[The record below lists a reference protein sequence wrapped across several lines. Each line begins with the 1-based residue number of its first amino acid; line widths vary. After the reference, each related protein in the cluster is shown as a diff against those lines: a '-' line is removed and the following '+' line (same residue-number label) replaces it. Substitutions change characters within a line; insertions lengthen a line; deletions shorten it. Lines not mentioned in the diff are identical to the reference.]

1 MEQQSRVVND
11 KWIKASVLAG
21 LWAGIEIIAGSFL
34 HNLRIPFSG
43 TFLTLISILLV
54 IGFFQIWPKYG
65 IIWRA
70 GLITA
75 LMKSISP
82 SSVIMGP
89 MIAIALEGFIMEFA
103 IRVAG
108 KNITGYL
115 GAGMLA
121 MVGVLTHKVLRLYLL
136 FGWDIFRI
144 YEEIF
149 TFTTGK
155 IGFAHIDPTRAVLA
169 LFLLYAFL
177 GLIFALMGYKLG
189 QKAKHEQNSEFITL
203 SGTNSKQWK
212 QPSENIEYSTRFLVL
227 LVITIPFML
236 FALSRLTLGVALI
249 LTIPW
254 FVFVFWRYSFALR
267 QLRKW
272 LFWMQLLVIIVLAWF
287 FTATSSS
294 GLEGR
299 LEALSGGIIMVLR
312 ALVVVTGFASLS
324 TELRAPLMQQLFFR
338 SGFRQLYISI
348 NHAFGILPM
357 VIGGLSTPR
366 QFILSP
372 LRSISNSLRKV
383 NSWHQNLVDTLN
395 QKMPHSN

>member
-1 MEQQSRVVND
+1 MDQSKGVVND

-43 TFLTLISILLV
+43 TFLTLISIMLV
-54 IGFFQIWPKYG
+54 VGFFQIWPKYG

-82 SSVIMGP
+82 SSVILGP

-149 TFTTGK
+149 IFTTGK
-155 IGFAHIDPTRAVLA
+155 IGFVHINPMRAVVA

-177 GLIFALMGYKLG
+177 GAVAAFMGYKLG
-189 QKAKHEQNSEFITL
+189 QKAKKEQHNDYASVSNIE
-203 SGTNSKQWK
+203 SKQW
-212 QPSENIEYSTRFLVL
+212 QRPSEEIEYSTRFLLL
-227 LVITIPFML
+227 LVITIPLML
-236 FALSRLTLGVALI
+236 FALSKLTLGVALI

-254 FVFVFWRYSFALR
+254 FSFVFWRYSFALR

-272 LFWMQLLVIIVLAWF
+272 LFWMQLLVILILAWF
-287 FTATSSS
+287 FSTTSGS

-299 LEALSGGIIMVLR
+299 LEALSSGMIMVLR

-324 TELRAPLMQQLFFR
+324 TELRAPLMQRLFFR
-338 SGFRQLYISI
+338 SGFRQLYIST
-348 NHAFGILPM
+348 NHAFGILPT
-357 VIGGLSTPR
+357 VISGLSTPR

-372 LRSISNSLRKV
+372 LRSISNSLRRV
-383 NSWHQNLVDTLN
+383 NSWHQNLVETLN
-395 QKMPHSN
+395 QKTYD